1 MYGQRPAT
9 SHTHSATERS
19 RHERSKRFSVAL
31 AFGKSSSTIHASAYG
46 QTSPWAEFGAQAA
59 KPQASI
65 NNSSNISVHGL
76 AKQQQQQQAPIQ
88 PSYYNARLNPIRC
101 APVQRTAYHG
111 VYEGVPYAEE
121 SSVKTLRQFLRTR
134 QDTASASAAAAAM
147 TLPMTPVSSTISVEQ
162 AQALA
167 SWSTPSP
174 DSVAFGQ
181 SRPGTSTSQDVEP
194 HMPHSPQ
201 EDQIQHQQQLLQQ
214 QQRPATSSDRRTTA
228 VKAPPPQR
236 PQTAAQKATA
246 DTKAQKRLT
255 GWRDIHVKSLSRVDS
270 ILREAVG
277 LGGARRERGSTCA
290 PAATATSARRAS
302 GLGISVSRGA
312 GPGARLRPGTAHAA
326 LRGDRPAA
334 HHLQSA
340 ASASD
345 PPYHDQTMYAFAA
358 VPMLH
363 KNKPEIASAH
373 ARPSTSSARLGASSE
388 SAYAYAYQNQP
399 LTPADTPTRRMLQA
413 RRKTDNH
420 RPSTHGWA
428 EEEEEEDNVNTGR
441 RSMLLGANLPARLHT
456 AAPTPGPQHSA
467 ASNGGARV
475 MSMYMAGGQR
485 PATAQGLHRQM
496 SMYEAPGRP
505 IQLSRDESRRSRL
518 FAEYELLV
526 ASSTNDDADD
536 DNDNDSRNTANSN
549 SSSTARPATA
559 FAAAGSIALDD
570 ISEEAEEEEQE
581 DEEIATEYC
590 GSPPEI
596 IGGSVGLHP
605 EEESDPAIPQQ
616 SQPSASNGLHPASAS
631 AAAIASRRMR
641 GVYSASMYETSADLV
656 SKKQSERRWSRI
668 ICQNQHLFTP
678 QMVAAQIGN
687 DAGGDSGDNPG
698 EEPLLFDIEEVSCS
712 DGEEAGQTDV
722 LPFGRRPLVT
732 QSLVLDL
739 PPPVDLFSDVTKALA
754 ERLPPPPQ
762 PPSAGSTAS
771 ESSASTFAHRSD
783 LLFSPEQPLSALP
796 LSMPSQRQKT
806 TAAAAAMA
814 RRPHRSPSPLLS
826 NHEARSD
833 DAETEPPEKQRDGA
847 SGSRR
852 TSASNGSTSGASE
865 AALEQPTASTRS
877 SIYIDADDI
886 LSSAIFATDE
896 LPYQQEQ
903 RKNSSDSAQLPVTQP
918 PSLSLSLSLSEIQP
932 LVLESAPI
940 IDADHGNGDMMASS
954 GGHRDAEH
962 LGAESAAM
970 HANTDTHDT
979 HSEAD
984 SSSSSTGGSGDS
996 DGDSAAKADN
1006 GEEREMRRSEYL
1018 RQQLDAVEGR
1028 TPATQLGLELSKGDR
1043 MHQELLEAYMR
1054 RFDFHKQP
1062 VDLALRQLF
1071 QQLRLPSESQQID
1084 RVITSFAQRY
1094 DTCNPGLFRSAD
1106 VVYAHAF
1113 AILLLHTDAHNP
1125 RIRHKIS
1132 KQQFVAHARLLDD
1145 QAHADGQSEMFDEV
1159 LDILYDN
1166 VTMVKFEY
1174 APTDAPSAVGMLLS
1188 VAAGDAAAHSLRSS
1202 ASQLLSSPVLTES
1215 SRGDHAQSPGISGWL
1230 KRVFASSSSGIAS
1243 NTPIRAPPLLAP
1255 LNIPSKAQYSY
1266 STGTRRRV
1274 GSITSMAGVVGE
1286 HSGSAVA
1293 STPQLAASPSA
1304 NRPSTAHG
1312 TFPRAAAQSR
1322 ERANTTDTPLF
1333 GVPQQTQNAMAM
1345 AMAASLDRSPHIDTA
1360 SATFRSSPL
1369 AGAGGGGGGGSSP
1382 SVDSTM
1388 SESPNSL
1395 CSPRSAAAMAGAA
1408 GIECSSS
1415 FSPTDIVVP
1424 AQPAMVETIR
1434 LSSLKSHVRRRVSLR
1449 KGRPL
1454 SGIIY
1459 GQEPHAEQYKQ
1470 SLDSATAVG
1479 AGAGVGGAGGYGDV
1493 SPGALDVAANAAAAA
1508 ALLSGNA
1515 LLRVDMAGRVSRK
1528 MERLDNGRRGLVR
1541 RWKDVWMV
1549 LSGSRLY
1556 LFRPNDAVHSTTAA
1570 ESPVGCAPM
1579 PVSPDTAT
1587 PKPAV
1592 SIQSIIPLRNGVA
1605 VVDSAYTKYPHV
1617 FRILAG
1623 DGSEVLVK
1631 APSDDAVA
1639 EWMARINCAAA
1650 FKSTEVER
1658 RTLAADPTGFPSA
1671 LPETPI
1677 ASTVGSEQR
1686 ARLLESKIA
1695 ALDAR
1700 LNGIDDSLE
1709 RNLRLFKQLASMVP
1723 LTRQGRTKTVHHANA
1738 VRCRLKDLYLSE
1750 QRLTCYKDVLE
1761 LDLAIEYELAT
1772 HHHHLLHHHDHSHF
1786 GIDDE

>member
-1 MYGQRPAT
+1 
-9 SHTHSATERS
+9 
-19 RHERSKRFSVAL
+19 VAL

-46 QTSPWAEFGAQAA
+46 QPSPWEELGAQAA
-59 KPQASI
+59 KPQTSI
-65 NNSSNISVHGL
+65 INGNNISVRGL
-76 AKQQQQQQAPIQ
+76 AKQQQQQQQAPIQ

-101 APVQRTAYHG
+101 AAVQRTAYHG

-121 SSVKTLRQFLRTR
+121 SSVKTLRQILRTR
-134 QDTASASAAAAAM
+134 QDTASAPAAAAM

-181 SRPGTSTSQDVEP
+181 SRPGTSTSQDAEP

-201 EDQIQHQQQLLQQ
+201 EDRIQHQHQQQLQQ
-214 QQRPATSSDRRTTA
+214 QQRPATSRDRRSA
-228 VKAPPPQR
+228 AIKVPPQQR

-277 LGGARRERGSTCA
+277 LGGARRERGSTYAQA
-290 PAATATSARRAS
+290 PAAGARRAS
-302 GLGISVSRGA
+302 GLGISVGRGN

-326 LRGDRPAA
+326 LRGDRPAV
-334 HHLQSA
+334 HHPQSA
-340 ASASD
+340 ASASES
-345 PPYHDQTMYAFAA
+345 PYHDQTMYVFAA
-358 VPMLH
+358 VPMIH
-363 KNKPEIASAH
+363 RKKPGIASAH

-428 EEEEEEDNVNTGR
+428 EEDEDEEEDEDVNTGR

-456 AAPTPGPQHSA
+456 AAPTLDPQHSA
-467 ASNGGARV
+467 ASNGGARA

-485 PATAQGLHRQM
+485 PATAQGFHRQM

-526 ASSTNDDADD
+526 ASSTNDGADD
-536 DNDNDSRNTANSN
+536 DNDSDSHNVAGSN

-559 FAAAGSIALDD
+559 FAAAGSTALDD
-570 ISEEAEEEEQE
+570 ISEEAEEEEEQEQE
-581 DEEIATEYC
+581 DIATEYC

-596 IGGSVGLHP
+596 IGGAVGLHP
-605 EEESDPAIPQQ
+605 EEESDPAAPQR
-616 SQPSASNGLHPASAS
+616 SSAS

-641 GVYSASMYETSADLV
+641 GVYSASMYATSTDLV

-678 QMVAAQIGN
+678 QMVAAQIGS
-687 DAGGDSGDNPG
+687 DAGGDGGDNLG

-712 DGEEAGQTDV
+712 DGEEASQTDMF
-722 LPFGRRPLVT
+722 PFGRRPLVT

-739 PPPVDLFSDVTKALA
+739 PPPVDLFSDVAKALA

-806 TAAAAAMA
+806 TASASASAAAGVA
-814 RRPHRSPSPLLS
+814 RRPHHSPSPLLS
-826 NHEARSD
+826 NHEAGSD
-833 DAETEPPEKQRDGA
+833 DAETDHPENQRDGV
-847 SGSRR
+847 SDSRR
-852 TSASNGSTSGASE
+852 TSASNGSAGGASE
-865 AALEQPTASTRS
+865 AASEQLAASTRS

-903 RKNSSDSAQLPVTQP
+903 RKNSSDSAQLSATQP

-932 LVLESAPI
+932 LVLGPAPI
-940 IDADHGNGDMMASS
+940 MSADHGDGDMMANS
-954 GGHRDAEH
+954 GCHRDSEL

-970 HANTDTHDT
+970 HANTDIHDT
-979 HSEAD
+979 RSEAD
-984 SSSSSTGGSGDS
+984 SSSSSTGGSGSGDGDS
-996 DGDSAAKADN
+996 DGAAKADS
-1006 GEEREMRRSEYL
+1006 GEEERGMRRSEYL

-1054 RFDFHKQP
+1054 RFDFHEQP

-1145 QAHADGQSEMFDEV
+1145 QAQANGQSEMFDEV

-1166 VTMVKFEY
+1166 ITMVKFEY

-1202 ASQLLSSPVLTES
+1202 TSQLLPSSVLTES

-1230 KRVFASSSSGIAS
+1230 KRVFASGGGGSSIAS

-1266 STGTRRRV
+1266 SAGTRRRV

-1286 HSGSAVA
+1286 HSGAAVA
-1293 STPQLAASPSA
+1293 STPQLAALPAA

-1322 ERANTTDTPLF
+1322 GRANTTDTPLF
-1333 GVPQQTQNAMAM
+1333 GAPQQTQSATTAGLN
-1345 AMAASLDRSPHIDTA
+1345 RPPHIDTA

-1369 AGAGGGGGGGSSP
+1369 AGAGGGGGGGGSSP

-1388 SESPNSL
+1388 SESPSSL
-1395 CSPRSAAAMAGAA
+1395 CSPRSAAAVAGAA

-1459 GQEPHAEQYKQ
+1459 GQEPHAEQSKQ

-1479 AGAGVGGAGGYGDV
+1479 GGAGGYGDA
-1493 SPGALDVAANAAAAA
+1493 SPGSLDAAANAAAAA

-1556 LFRPNDAVHSTTAA
+1556 LFRPNDAAHSATAA

-1671 LPETPI
+1671 LPETPV

-1686 ARLLESKIA
+1686 ARLLESRIA

-1700 LNGIDDSLE
+1700 LNGIDDGLE
-1709 RNLRLFKQLASMVP
+1709 RSLRLFKQLASMVP

-1738 VRCRLKDLYLSE
+1738 VRRRLKDLYLSE

-1772 HHHHLLHHHDHSHF
+1772 HIHHHHDHSHF
-1786 GIDDE
+1786 GTDDE